1 MMRYPK
7 QKHPALISAPGAK
20 TSKSERSKLLRCGFV
35 ALQDVVPVDQAVDEG
50 FEVFRAGVAV
60 VDVIGMFPH
69 VDAED
74 RGGAVDQ
81 RIFAVR
87 RLGDFELAV
96 LDRNPGPAG
105 AELGGA
111 GGDEIGLELV
121 VAAEI
126 GGEGCFQLAGQLVAA
141 AALLQLLPEMDMVVV
156 LGRVV
161 EQARIGAE
169 GLLDD
174 LLDRKVAQAR
184 FRSQLVAVVD
194 IGLVVLVMVVFQGFL
209 GHERGKRFVVIGKC
223 RQFESH
229 GLISF
234 WQ

>member
-7 QKHPALISAPGAK
+7 EKHPALTSAPGAK

-60 VDVIGMFPH
+60 VDVIGVFPD

-74 RGGAVDQ
+74 RGGAVNQ

-87 RLGDFELAV
+87 GLRDFELAV

-111 GGDEIGLELV
+111 RSGEIGLELV
-121 VAAEI
+121 IAAEI
-126 GGEGCFQLAGQLVAA
+126 GCKSAFELAGQLVAA
-141 AALLQLLPEMDMVVV
+141 AALL
-156 LGRVV
+156 
-161 EQARIGAE
+161 
-169 GLLDD
+169 
-174 LLDRKVAQAR
+174 
-184 FRSQLVAVVD
+184 
-194 IGLVVLVMVVFQGFL
+194 
-209 GHERGKRFVVIGKC
+209 H
-223 RQFESH
+223 
-229 GLISF
+229 
-234 WQ
+234 